1 MNANDVP
8 DEELVQRR
16 LEESEEKL
24 MRWKRKARALRE
36 NRDPYVEEAQENWEK
51 VVKDEASTELKL
63 RLWKAKAAA
72 SRKGDAWSAEQSIQ
86 EIFEEQQDM
95 LRESSADEL
104 KTVSSEETVKYVEG
118 RPGSLPMQEEVEA
131 EARASET
138 FQQVKRSERS
148 GEGEALCL
156 AARSGKIEA
165 VIVLLGMGANVDG
178 SARWGGEQG
187 GQHCMKLRCRV
198 MLRQIVRLLLDSGA
212 STSVQDA
219 NRETPRDLAQ
229 RAGRADILVLLD
241 EAREVS

>member
-178 SARWGGEQG
+178 VGRRTGRTALHEAALQG
-187 GQHCMKLRCRV
+187 HAE
-198 MLRQIVRLLLDSGA
+198 IVRLLLDSGA